1 VVLASK
7 VHPIPLKFLFGEEVS
22 SSSKKKMTEQDK
34 HLERWSTFN
43 LLSTENYRNY
53 SNHNFLGWIPDLNT
67 ITS

>member
-1 VVLASK
+1 MAVRSVEFWPSLERKCLHQA
-7 VHPIPLKFLFGEEVS
+7 
-22 SSSKKKMTEQDK
+22 KKKMTEQDK
-34 HLERWSTFN
+34 CLERWSTFN